1 MVRLPSL
8 RRSLSQLCSAYLVP
22 CSHDGS
28 RYSYWKTVFPENVL
42 ALKGVQAGFRRGL
55 DLMNQAM
62 SLGSAAAS
70 QLPRPSLTAPAPT
83 SPRSSQRANGNGTK
97 PHARRSDRKEDD
109 EITFRSLAE
118 TFVTERDLIWAP
130 TGRSDL
136 NTGQVLFR
144 ISRDGRTGGV
154 VGYVSE
160 DAFYLLEGGGLD
172 GAPSAGKP
180 VSLDEVVR
188 RAQGGK

>member
-1 MVRLPSL
+1 MSCCGP
-8 RRSLSQLCSAYLVP
+8 
-22 CSHDGS
+22 
-28 RYSYWKTVFPENVL
+28 RYSYWKTVFPEDVL

-62 SLGSAAAS
+62 SLGSTAAS
-70 QLPRPSLTAPAPT
+70 QLPRPSLTASPPS
-83 SPRSSQRANGNGTK
+83 SPRSTQRTNGNGIK
-97 PHARRSDRKEDD
+97 SHARRPDRQEEE

-118 TFVTERDLIWAP
+118 AFVTERDLIWAP
-130 TGRSDL
+130 TGRSDV

-154 VGYVSE
+154 VGYVSQ
-160 DAFYLLEGGGLD
+160 DAFYLLQGGSGSGID
-172 GAPSAGKP
+172 GGPSVGKP